1 MRMML
6 RRAAAVLFWLSGV
19 TVLGTVGYRTIE
31 GWSWIDSLYMAVITL
46 STVGFGEI
54 ESLSPAGRIFTVLFI
69 GVGVGATLY
78 SLALLAELVV
88 EGRIKD
94 TVRKELMMRR
104 IERKQDHVIVAGFG
118 RFGQAVVDELE
129 RAERKVVIVDPDESL
144 NEEFAERGLAFVTA
158 SASSDEALLKAGI
171 KGASAIVAATA
182 SEAENVFIT
191 LGARELNPDIFIH
204 ARCESDSGARR
215 LRRAGAN
222 HLTAPFQMGGARA
235 AASILRPSV
244 VDFLEIVSPRRGPEI
259 DLEEIRVARGSSLA
273 GKPVG
278 ELEGDQERFRVV
290 ALTHK
295 GEEIIIVPNS
305 ATPIAEGD
313 VLVTIGERNSLL
325 ALAERAEG
333 DAPPTRDTSVEDD

>member
-1 MRMML
+1 MML
-6 RRAAAVLFWLSGV
+6 RRAAAVLLWLSGV
-19 TVLGTVGYRTIE
+19 TVLGTVGYHTIE
-31 GWSWIDSLYMAVITL
+31 GWSWVDSLYMAVITL

-54 ESLSPAGRIFTVLFI
+54 ESLSPAGRVFTVLFI

-118 RFGQAVVDELE
+118 RFGRAVVDELE
-129 RAERKVVIVDPDESL
+129 RAERKVVIVDPDETLSEVL
-144 NEEFAERGLAFVTA
+144 AERGLAVVVA

-171 KGASAIVAATA
+171 KGASAIVAATP

-191 LGARELNPDIFIH
+191 LGARELNPEIFIQ

-235 AASILRPSV
+235 AASILRPSL

-259 DLEEIRVARGSSLA
+259 DLEEIRVAHGSSLD
-273 GKPVG
+273 GKSVA
-278 ELEGDQERFRVV
+278 ELEGNQEHFRIV
-290 ALTHK
+290 AVKHE

-305 ATPIAEGD
+305 ATPIAEDD
-313 VLVTIGERNSLL
+313 VLVAIGERNSLM
-325 ALAERAEG
+325 AFAERAEG
-333 DAPPTRDTSVEDD
+333 SASTPRDTSVEDD

>member
-1 MRMML
+1 VRMML
-6 RRAAAVLFWLSGV
+6 RRAATVLFWLSGV

-54 ESLSPAGRIFTVLFI
+54 ESLSPAGRVFTVVFI
-69 GVGVGATLY
+69 GVGVGASLY
-78 SLALLAELVV
+78 CLALLAELVV

-118 RFGQAVVDELE
+118 RFGRAVVDELE
-129 RAERKVVIVDPDESL
+129 RAERKVVIVDPDDSL
-144 NEEFAERGLAFVTA
+144 NDELAERGLAVVVA

-171 KGASAIVAATA
+171 KGASAIVAATP

-215 LRRAGAN
+215 LRRAGAD
-222 HLTAPFQMGGARA
+222 HLSAPFQMGGARA

-259 DLEEIRVARGSSLA
+259 DLEEIRVARGSSLD
-273 GKPVG
+273 GKSVA
-278 ELEGDQERFRVV
+278 ELEGNQERFRIV
-290 ALTHK
+290 AVKHK
-295 GEEIIIVPNS
+295 DEEIVIVPNP
-305 ATPIAEGD
+305 ATPIAEDD
-313 VLVTIGERNSLL
+313 VLIAIGERNSLM
-325 ALAERAEG
+325 AFAAHAEG
-333 DAPPTRDTSVEDD
+333 DASTARDTAVEDD